1 MLSEEALERLSERLV
16 NRIEELNLYMI
27 EKLGEQIVDIGTLT
41 PSQLREVFQSI
52 KYGNSLDDIAYQLA
66 DITNKNVKDIY
77 EIFEEVAKQSQEYA
91 RQFYEYKNTDFI
103 PFDENKILQQQ
114 VRTIAKATADE
125 YLNMSKT
132 FAYTFYSESGI
143 KEFSSLSETYQKV
156 TDRAILSL
164 SQGRES
170 FDTVMK
176 RTMRELA
183 SQGLRTVDY
192 ASGYSRRA
200 DSSVRMNLM
209 DGTRRLNRELQM
221 QFGKEFGSDGVEIS
235 HHKNAAPDH
244 IDTIDGKQ
252 FSTKGEVTIDGI
264 TYKDYDT
271 VNNSLDRHVG
281 ELNCYHYIYSI
292 VLGVSK
298 PLYSKEEL
306 ETDKRAN
313 EEGFEFEG
321 KHYTMYEGTQLQRQ
335 IETKIRQY
343 KDRQIGAKTINDID
357 EVYHCEEKIRQLTQ
371 KYKELSDV
379 SGLPTKVDRLRVE
392 GYTKISV
399 KKSTEYFDLTNASNT
414 NIKNNVQN
422 AINMLPDN
430 IRQVCKN
437 TKFKTGEINKYVPKD
452 DIIYINEKS
461 DKYTVIHEIG
471 HVLDKKLDIFNDKDF
486 VDAISSKFKNYKFLD
501 FEKTKYRNGVILY
514 HLKDSTEFVS
524 KYQTTIYQQINGKKA
539 FTFLNKVNH
548 SNAKEY
554 FSEGLKYYFMNPKL
568 LKEKDTKL
576 FEYIVKIM
584 EGLDEK

>member
-27 EKLGEQIVDIGTLT
+27 EKLGEQIVDIGTMT
-41 PSQLREVFQSI
+41 PSQLREVFQSV

-77 EIFEEVAKQSQEYA
+77 AILEEVAKQSQEYA
-91 RQFYEYKNTDFI
+91 RQFYEYKNIDFI

-143 KEFSSLSETYQKV
+143 KEFSSLSEIYQKV

-176 RTMRELA
+176 RTMRELT

-209 DGTRRLNRELQM
+209 DGTRRLNRELQI
-221 QFGKEFGSDGVEIS
+221 QFGKEFDSDGVEIS

-244 IDTIDGKQ
+244 IDTIDGQQ
-252 FSTKGEVTIDGI
+252 FSTKGETTIDGI

-271 VNNSLDRHVG
+271 VNNSLARHVG

-306 ETDKRAN
+306 EADKRAN
-313 EEGFEFEG
+313 EEGFEFES

-343 KDRQIGAKTINDID
+343 KDRQIGAKAIDDTD

-392 GYTKISV
+392 GYKRTMIKKNEISNNYRDVAQKWIDKATPNSHQV
-399 KKSTEYFDLTNASNT
+399 KDMDYFKHEGIKYEVDGKNVVLDYSKKEKEAAEWLENTFGGEIYMVPRINKPNNISTPDFLWKGEKWDLKEIVGKSGRAIDNALKRKKEQASNF
-414 NIKNNVQN
+414 I
-422 AINMLPDN
+422 
-430 IRQVCKN
+430 
-437 TKFKTGEINKYVPKD
+437 
-452 DIIYINEKS
+452 
-461 DKYTVIHEIG
+461 
-471 HVLDKKLDIFNDKDF
+471 LDI
-486 VDAISSKFKNYKFLD
+486 
-501 FEKTKYRNGVILY
+501 
-514 HLKDSTEFVS
+514 TE
-524 KYQTTIYQQINGKKA
+524 N
-539 FTFLNKVNH
+539 N
-548 SNAKEY
+548 
-554 FSEGLKYYFMNPKL
+554 
-568 LKEKDTKL
+568 
-576 FEYIVKIM
+576 
-584 EGLDEK
+584 LDEQIFIKQIERIYHTSGREWIDKIILKKDVKVIAIYKRK

>member
-1 MLSEEALERLSERLV
+1 MLSEEVLERLSERLV

-66 DITNKNVKDIY
+66 DISNKNVKDIY

-143 KEFSSLSETYQKV
+143 KEFSSLSEIYQKV
-156 TDRAILSL
+156 TDRAVLSL

-209 DGTRRLNRELQM
+209 DGTQRLNRELQI
-221 QFGKEFGSDGVEIS
+221 QFGKEFGSDGIEIS

-244 IDTIDGKQ
+244 IDTIDGQQ
-252 FSTKGEVTIDGI
+252 FSTKGEVTINGI

-281 ELNCYHYIYSI
+281 ELNCHHHIYSI

-306 ETDKRAN
+306 EADKRSN

-343 KDRQIGAKTINDID
+343 KDRQIGAKAIDDTD

-371 KYKELSDV
+371 RYKELSDI
-379 SGLPTKVDRLRVE
+379 SGLPTKVERLRVE
-392 GYTKISV
+392 GYKKVALKDTPKREYRDVTKEWLDKATPNSHKVQDMNYFEHDGKRYEIDNKNIVLDYSKKEKEVAEWLEATFGGELYMVPRINKPNNISTPDFLWKGEKWDLKEIV
-399 KKSTEYFDLTNASNT
+399 GQSDRAIDNALKRKKEQASNFILDIT
-414 NIKNNVQN
+414 KNNLNEQIFIKQIERIYRTSGREWIDKIILKKDVKVI
-422 AINMLPDN
+422 AI
-430 IRQVCKN
+430 
-437 TKFKTGEINKYVPKD
+437 
-452 DIIYINEKS
+452 
-461 DKYTVIHEIG
+461 
-471 HVLDKKLDIFNDKDF
+471 
-486 VDAISSKFKNYKFLD
+486 YKR
-501 FEKTKYRNGVILY
+501 K
-514 HLKDSTEFVS
+514 
-524 KYQTTIYQQINGKKA
+524 
-539 FTFLNKVNH
+539 
-548 SNAKEY
+548 
-554 FSEGLKYYFMNPKL
+554 
-568 LKEKDTKL
+568 
-576 FEYIVKIM
+576 
-584 EGLDEK
+584 